1 MSSAVVAVAFDP
13 DDSKTLVTCGK
24 EHIHFWRLHNTRL
37 ERKSGFSEV
46 QYWHYSCMISS
57 SPLKKQK
64 CDWAKLTFLP
74 ETTLIQGWGIYSLQ
88 KELND
93 KCIRNCC

>member
-46 QYWHYSCMISS
+46 QY
-57 SPLKKQK
+57 L
-64 CDWAKLTFLP
+64 AL
-74 ETTLIQGWGIYSLQ
+74 
-88 KELND
+88 
-93 KCIRNCC
+93 